1 MKAYE
6 CRYEGGG
13 EIFSNFY
20 WAQTATWR
28 QAWEN
33 TLASIL
39 QISKWRR
46 AKCHSMMLK
55 TLL

>member
-20 WAQTATWR
+20 WAQTVGKAR
-28 QAWEN
+28 EQAFYYDEKGISY
-33 TLASIL
+33 LAN
-39 QISKWRR
+39 KGE
-46 AKCHSMMLK
+46 
-55 TLL
+55 

>member
-20 WAQTATWR
+20 WAQTAGKAR
-28 QAWEN
+28 EQAFYDDEMGDPDRY
-33 TLASIL
+33 IDIDVH
-39 QISKWRR
+39 QQ
-46 AKCHSMMLK
+46 H
-55 TLL
+55 